1 MSVARLT
8 KRGVKAKMQL
18 LFGIWRSLVARLTG
32 GQEVVGSNPAI
43 PIETHKIGERVA
55 STSHFFHPAMLSKMK
70 SWRAF
75 CIKDSLN

>member
-1 MSVARLT
+1 
-8 KRGVKAKMQL
+8 
-18 LFGIWRSLVARLTG
+18 
-32 GQEVVGSNPAI
+32 
-43 PIETHKIGERVA
+43 VA